1 MREGAWVRRKT
12 QKREHWAG
20 SSIYL
25 RSLKFTLVRGRSVHL
40 LASRP
45 DLRIERISAPFRAFL
60 FFDVRSLLLT
70 AGHQYQYQ

>member
-12 QKREHWAG
+12 QSKHWAG

-40 LASRP
+40 FASRP
-45 DLRIERISAPFRAFL
+45 DLRIEKISAPFRAFL
-60 FFDVRSLLLT
+60 FFVRSLLL
-70 AGHQYQYQ
+70 AISISEPSE